1 MCIAGLQQP
10 ETWIMEGPIELDHL
24 LIERIPGFISHRR
37 RVEVAA
43 GWVRV
48 QVAADESHV
57 FTQRSSSAVGVLRI
71 DARRLR
77 ELADADEILGDR
89 AKRHARSDRCRSAT
103 IPALTLSSPMWCAH
117 AQGAGREDGQ
127 VGAAL
132 PLQPE
137 LASARCSRGFFVVGH
152 LQLRPRRHLALVFGF
167 GGLGLLRAK
176 AMQVLGLGGVVA
188 VAVDDHGGVALVRGW
203 ARWGCQRAALQA
215 VFPDRPKALTGR
227 RHQAMQPMRSISA
240 SHRRTGCPR

>member
-1 MCIAGLQQP
+1 MDHAGH
-10 ETWIMEGPIELDHL
+10 IELDHL

-48 QVAADESHV
+48 QVAADESHLHAALEL
-57 FTQRSSSAVGVLRI
+57 RRGVLRI

-77 ELADADEILGDR
+77 ELADADEILGIERNDTR
-89 AKRHARSDRCRSAT
+89 DQIVADLRPFHADAFVADVVPHAR
-103 IPALTLSSPMWCAH
+103 
-117 AQGAGREDGQ
+117 GAGREDGQ

-132 PLQPE
+132 PLQLE
-137 LASARCSRGFFVVGH
+137 LVLLDALPDLVIRH

-227 RHQAMQPMRSISA
+227 RHPATQPMRSVSA
-240 SHRRTGCPR
+240 SHRRTGCPRSAWRE